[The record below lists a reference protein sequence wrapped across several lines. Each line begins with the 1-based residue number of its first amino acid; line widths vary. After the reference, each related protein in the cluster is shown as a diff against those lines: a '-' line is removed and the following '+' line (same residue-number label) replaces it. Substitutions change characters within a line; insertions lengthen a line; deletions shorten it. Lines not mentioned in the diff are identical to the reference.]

1 VRGERPTRAWWIVV
15 LAGAL
20 LTSCSSSAEAFPPA
34 PTVVSVSMTEYRYRF
49 MPPSEAGRIVFDVRN
64 NGRLDHELV
73 LIVLPEGVASIDEQ
87 LRSKKRRVVPTV
99 AELAPRR
106 PGQRGTFA
114 VDLTP
119 GRYAMVCF
127 VQDPDG
133 SQHATKGMNADFRIG
148 G

>member
-1 VRGERPTRAWWIVV
+1 
-15 LAGAL
+15 
-20 LTSCSSSAEAFPPA
+20 
-34 PTVVSVSMTEYRYRF
+34 MTEYRYRF
-49 MPPSEAGRIVFDVRN
+49 VPPSEAGRIVFDVRN
-64 NGRLDHELV
+64 DGRLDHELV